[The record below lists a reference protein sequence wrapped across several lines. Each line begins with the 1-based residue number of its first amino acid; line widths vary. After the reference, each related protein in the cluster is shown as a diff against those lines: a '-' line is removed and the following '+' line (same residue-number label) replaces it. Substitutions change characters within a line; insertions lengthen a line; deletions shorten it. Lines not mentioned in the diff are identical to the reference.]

1 MPRTRLVWHLF
12 AGWCGLVAAGLVAV
26 SWLASVELARLSDVG
41 EYRRMEDVAR
51 MVSETM
57 PRDAADGD
65 AITAWQT
72 SAQRLSRSTGLRLEL
87 LESTGS
93 SFFPLVHPEAAE
105 QPQQATDGRRSSARE
120 GDDPALAA
128 VRQGAPQGRSGRYD
142 ADQGTRVLT
151 LAVAVA
157 GSRVVRV
164 TCDATQLDRS
174 LRSSQQS
181 LLLGFLTAAVVAMV
195 AGYVVAKRAAAG
207 VEELAESASRLARG
221 SLDASIPT
229 SDLAELSTIAAAVED
244 LRDQLLER
252 ARTIGRQGSQQE
264 AVLASMVEGVV
275 AVDNR
280 HRLLSINTAA
290 ASLLGIEPGKVLLR
304 PLQEVVRNPDLRRF
318 VLRAIDCKET
328 VEDDLLLREGHR
340 DRTILVRGTALRGS
354 RGNDHGA
361 VIVLNDVTHFRQL
374 ENIRRDFVANV
385 SHELKTPTASIRGFV
400 ETLLDGAVENRD
412 DARRFLTIIAR
423 QAERLEAIIED
434 LLALSRIERIEESSD
449 LALETVALTDVITAA
464 IGSCQLRASERAVD
478 VTVECDPQVVVA
490 VNPPLLEQALI
501 NLIDNAIKY
510 SDVGRTV
517 RVRVSADDAA
527 SLSAE
532 QITIAVADEGCGID
546 ERFLPRIFERFYR
559 VDRARSRK
567 LGGTGL
573 GLSIVKHIV
582 QAHGG
587 SVDVVSTPGV
597 GSVFSIHLPTRQQP
611 PAAAAPRGEATRPR

>member
-12 AGWCGLVAAGLVAV
+12 AGWCGLVAAGLVVV
-26 SWLASVELARLSDVG
+26 SWLASVELARLSDDG
-41 EYRRMEDVAR
+41 EYRRMEDLAR
-51 MVSETM
+51 MASESM
-57 PRDAADGD
+57 PKDPSDSGALAAWQLSTQALSRSVGLQLELLAADGRLLLP
-65 AITAWQT
+65 ITDD
-72 SAQRLSRSTGLRLEL
+72 LRSD
-87 LESTGS
+87 
-93 SFFPLVHPEAAE
+93 EAAASAAS
-105 QPQQATDGRRSSARE
+105 PDSSAARRS
-120 GDDPALAA
+120 DDEALAA
-128 VRQGAPQGRSGRYD
+128 VRAGALHARGGRYD
-142 ADQGTRVLT
+142 AEQGKRVLT
-151 LAVAVA
+151 LVVASGNTNVMRITSDTAV
-157 GSRVVRV
+157 
-164 TCDATQLDRS
+164 LDSS
-174 LRSSQQS
+174 LRASQLS
-181 LLLGFLTAAVVAMV
+181 LLVGFLTAAVMAVG
-195 AGYVVAKRAAAG
+195 AGYVVARRASAG
-207 VEELAESASRLARG
+207 VEELAESARRLARG

-229 SDLAELSTIAAAVED
+229 SDLAELSTIATAVEG

-264 AVLASMVEGVV
+264 AVLASMVEGVL

-280 HRLLSINTAA
+280 HRLLSVNTAA
-290 ASLLGIEPGKVLLR
+290 ATLLGIEPGKVLLR

-328 VEDDLLLREGHR
+328 VEDDLLLRDGHR
-340 DRTILVRGTALRGS
+340 DRTILVRGTALRGPS
-354 RGNDHGA
+354 GSHHGA

-400 ETLLDGAVENRD
+400 ETLLDGAVDNRD
-412 DARRFLTIIAR
+412 DSRRFLSIIAR

-449 LALETVALTDVITAA
+449 LALETVALRDVVTAA
-464 IGSCQLRASERAVD
+464 IGSCQLRANERSID
-478 VTVECDPQVVVA
+478 VTVECDPNVLMA

-517 RVRVSADDAA
+517 RVRASSSETDAA
-527 SLSAE
+527 GGDML
-532 QITIAVADEGCGID
+532 TVAVVDEGCGID

-587 SVDVVSTPGV
+587 TVDVVSTPGV
-597 GSVFSIHLPTRQQP
+597 GSIFSIHLPMRQS
-611 PAAAAPRGEATRPR
+611 AAVGMTA

>member
-12 AGWCGLVAAGLVAV
+12 AGWCGLVAAGLVVV
-26 SWLASVELARLSDVG
+26 SWLASVELARLSDDG
-41 EYRRMEDVAR
+41 EYRRMEDLAR
-51 MVSETM
+51 MASESM
-57 PRDAADGD
+57 PEDPADTGALAAWQLSTQALSRSVGLQLELLAADGRLLLP
-65 AITAWQT
+65 ITDD
-72 SAQRLSRSTGLRLEL
+72 LRSD
-87 LESTGS
+87 
-93 SFFPLVHPEAAE
+93 EAAASAAS
-105 QPQQATDGRRSSARE
+105 PDSSAARRS
-120 GDDPALAA
+120 DDEALAA
-128 VRQGAPQGRSGRYD
+128 VRAGALRARGGRYD
-142 ADQGTRVLT
+142 AEQGKRVLT
-151 LAVAVA
+151 LVVASGHANVMRITSDTAV
-157 GSRVVRV
+157 
-164 TCDATQLDRS
+164 LDRS
-174 LRSSQQS
+174 LRASQLS
-181 LLLGFLTAAVVAMV
+181 LLAGFLTAAVMAVG
-195 AGYVVAKRAAAG
+195 AGYVVARRASAG
-207 VEELAESASRLARG
+207 VEELAESARRLARG

-229 SDLAELSTIAAAVED
+229 SDLAELSTIATAVEG

-264 AVLASMVEGVV
+264 AVLASMVEGVL

-280 HRLLSINTAA
+280 HRLLSVNTAA
-290 ASLLGIEPGKVLLR
+290 ATLLGIEPGKVLLR

-328 VEDDLLLREGHR
+328 VEDDLLLRDGHR
-340 DRTILVRGTALRGS
+340 DRTILVRGTALRGPS
-354 RGNDHGA
+354 GSHHGA

-400 ETLLDGAVENRD
+400 ETLLDGAVDNRD
-412 DARRFLTIIAR
+412 DSRRFLSIIAR

-449 LALETVALTDVITAA
+449 LALETVALRDVVTAA
-464 IGSCQLRASERAVD
+464 IGSCQLRANERSID
-478 VTVECDPQVVVA
+478 VTVECDPNVLMA

-517 RVRVSADDAA
+517 RVRASSSETDAA
-527 SLSAE
+527 GGDML
-532 QITIAVADEGCGID
+532 TVAVVDEGCGID

-587 SVDVVSTPGV
+587 TVDVVSTPGV
-597 GSVFSIHLPTRQQP
+597 GSIFSIHLPMRQS
-611 PAAAAPRGEATRPR
+611 AAVGMTA